1 MAPFRGLAFY
11 HLLTYPFLM
20 SVFTKIVSVLSL
32 FKQAIK
38 GEQQSFTDGSIN
50 RAIFMLSIPMILEMA
65 MESLL
70 AVVDIFFISRLNDND
85 AVTAVGLT
93 ESIIAIVYSI
103 AMGLGMAATA
113 MVARRIGE
121 KDGPGAAVAA
131 VNTMYIG
138 VVVSIAI
145 GAAGI
150 LFHKE
155 ILRMMGASENIIK
168 VGSNYTLWMLGGN
181 LTIVSLFLVNAIFRG
196 AGNAAIAMHSLWIAN
211 ILNMILDPILIFGWG
226 FIPAMGVEGAAIAT
240 NIGRAAGVIYQLYY
254 LAGDRGIIKIHKD
267 NIHYERDIVIR
278 LLKVSAGNIGQFL
291 ISTASWLFLARIIV
305 NFGSAA
311 FAGYQYAIRII
322 IFTILPS
329 WGMANAAATLVGQNL
344 GAQQPERAE
353 KSVWTAG
360 FLNMVFLGFI
370 SISFYFLSEPIMR
383 VFSADVEVIRFGTEC
398 LRIVAFG
405 YVFYGYGMVIIQ
417 AINGAGDT
425 TTPTIL
431 NLCGYWFFQIPL
443 AYMMSM
449 KWGFGASGAFWAIA
463 IAESA
468 MAVAAILIFRQGK
481 WKLVKI

>member
-1 MAPFRGLAFY
+1 MN
-11 HLLTYPFLM
+11 
-20 SVFTKIVSVLSL
+20 VFTKTASLFSL
-32 FKQAIK
+32 FKQAVK
-38 GEQQSFTDGSIN
+38 GDQQNFTEGSIN

-93 ESIIAIVYSI
+93 ESVNAIVYSL

-131 VNTMYIG
+131 VNALYIG
-138 VVVSIAI
+138 LMVSLII
-145 GAAGI
+145 SLSGI
-150 LFHKE
+150 LFYKD
-155 ILRMMGASENIIK
+155 ILRLMGASENIVA
-168 VGSNYTLWMLGGN
+168 VGSGYTLWMLGGN
-181 LTIVSLFLVNAIFRG
+181 FTIVSLFLVNAIFRG

-211 ILNMILDPILIFGWG
+211 ILNMVLDPLLIFGWG
-226 FIPAMGVEGAAIAT
+226 PVPAMGVEGAAIAT
-240 NIGRAAGVIYQLYY
+240 NIGRGAGVLYQLYY
-254 LAGDRGIIKIHKD
+254 LAGDKGIIKIHSE
-267 NIHYERDIVIR
+267 NIKIDRDIIIR
-278 LLKVSAGNIGQFL
+278 LLKVSAGNVGQFL

-311 FAGYQYAIRII
+311 FAGYQFAIRII

-344 GAQQPERAE
+344 GAKQPERAE

-360 FLNMVFLGFI
+360 FLNMVFLGLI
-370 SISFYFLSEPIMR
+370 SITFYFVSEPVMGF
-383 VFSADVEVIRFGTEC
+383 FSSNVEVIRFGTQC

-417 AINGAGDT
+417 ALNGAGDSK
-425 TTPTIL
+425 TPTIL
-431 NLCGYWFFQIPL
+431 NLFGYWLFQIPL
-443 AYMMSM
+443 AYVMSM
-449 KWGFGASGAFWAIA
+449 KLDFGASGAFWAIA

-468 MAVAAILIFRQGK
+468 MAVAAIIIFRQGK
-481 WKLVKI
+481 WKTVKI

>member
-1 MAPFRGLAFY
+1 MN
-11 HLLTYPFLM
+11 
-20 SVFTKIVSVLSL
+20 VFTKTASLFNL
-32 FKQAIK
+32 FKQAVK
-38 GEQQSFTDGSIN
+38 GDQQNFTEGSIN

-93 ESIIAIVYSI
+93 ESVNAIVYSL

-131 VNTMYIG
+131 VNALYIG
-138 VVVSIAI
+138 LMVSVII
-145 GAAGI
+145 SLSGI
-150 LFHKE
+150 LFYKD
-155 ILRMMGASENIIK
+155 ILRLMGASENIVA
-168 VGSNYTLWMLGGN
+168 VGSGYTLWMLGGN
-181 LTIVSLFLVNAIFRG
+181 FTIVSLFLVNAIFRG

-211 ILNMILDPILIFGWG
+211 ILNMVLDPLLIFGWG
-226 FIPAMGVEGAAIAT
+226 PVPAMGVEGAAIAT
-240 NIGRAAGVIYQLYY
+240 NIGRGAGVLYQLYY
-254 LAGDRGIIKIHKD
+254 LAGDKGIIKIHRE
-267 NIHYERDIVIR
+267 NIKIHRDIIIR
-278 LLKVSAGNIGQFL
+278 LLKVSAGNVGQFL

-311 FAGYQYAIRII
+311 FAGYQFAIRII

-344 GAQQPERAE
+344 GAKQPERAE

-360 FLNMVFLGFI
+360 FLNMVFLGLI
-370 SISFYFLSEPIMR
+370 SITFYFVSEPVMGF
-383 VFSADVEVIRFGTEC
+383 FSSNAEVIRFGTQC

-417 AINGAGDT
+417 ALNGAGDSK
-425 TTPTIL
+425 TPTIL
-431 NLCGYWFFQIPL
+431 NLFGYWLFQIPL
-443 AYMMSM
+443 AYVMSM
-449 KWGFGASGAFWAIA
+449 KLDFGASGAFWAIA

-468 MAVAAILIFRQGK
+468 MAVAAIIIFRQGK
-481 WKLVKI
+481 WKTVKI